1 MTKHTPAKLI
11 VGKRLHI
18 PKSLVPESAMEKR
31 YHLKIFKQEA
41 CVKCDVYKNGER
53 PNDICKDCP
62 AYIANYKL
70 FRETEKHWTVP
81 QGDLLAFQK
90 VLEKKGIKHIVD
102 DRRTPVPFGSKIK
115 WTGKLFGKNHV
126 DENGFP
132 RANQKR
138 VVKEF
143 IENGGEGIIV
153 APPRSGKTVMSSF
166 LSIYF
171 GNRTVI
177 LVHEKRLLVQFYK
190 TFMGDKSK
198 NRAPVSNIRQL
209 QRDTGRRIILV
220 AEKLSDL
227 KKLDDV
233 DILLINY
240 QKMIH
245 DLDRVYEYIN
255 GKFST
260 LILDE
265 VHNSAATSY
274 LRVCAAMNMTNRIS
288 LSATWRRK
296 DNRHKIM
303 ARIQGPVAA
312 QADTTSLVPTV
323 VYKQS
328 EARPPR
334 PYKVWHHA
342 ISWLYRDKTRNV
354 EILKQC
360 FKDLRAGHEVII
372 IPVEH
377 LNHQKVLVD
386 MINKQAKLNREK
398 RGEKWPKKLAYAYN
412 STTDKE
418 KVLDIVDAPGPTV
431 LIPIR
436 KMVKEGIDF
445 ARPSMMYIVIPMSAS
460 KEKDIG
466 SPAFYQLSTRICT
479 PAPKPP
485 PVVRVWID
493 NVNMFQSCIK
503 STFFQEVYKKRVSNQ
518 NPKGI
523 YHVSGATY
531 EIIKGLKNPN
541 NNAGPK
547 PKDMRGWA

>member
-1 MTKHTPAKLI
+1 MTRHEPVKLI
-11 VGKRLHI
+11 VGQRLKI
-18 PKSLVPESAMEKR
+18 PKTLVPESAMERR
-31 YHLKIFKQEA
+31 YHIQIFKEEA
-41 CVKCDVYKNGER
+41 CAKCDNKPER
-53 PNDICKDCP
+53 PNDLCQDCP

-70 FRETEKHWTVP
+70 FKETPNYWSVP
-81 QGDLLAFQK
+81 QGDLLSFQK
-90 VLEKKGIKHIVD
+90 LLDKKGIKHRVD
-102 DRRTPVPFGSKIK
+102 DRREPVPFRSKIK

-138 VVKEF
+138 VVKDF
-143 IENGGEGIIV
+143 VENGGEGIIV
-153 APPRSGKTVMSSF
+153 APPRSGKTVMAAW

-190 TFMGDKSK
+190 TFMGDPSK
-198 NRAPVSNIRQL
+198 KRAPVSNIPEL
-209 QRDTGRRIILV
+209 QKSTGRRIILV

-227 KKLDDV
+227 KKLNDI

-245 DLDRVYEYIN
+245 DIDRVRQFIN

-260 LILDE
+260 LVLDE
-265 VHNSAATSY
+265 VHNSAATGY
-274 LRVCAAMNMTNRIS
+274 LRICAAMDMMNRIS

-303 ARIQGPVAA
+303 ARIQGQVAA
-312 QADTTSLVPTV
+312 RADTTSLVPTV

-328 EARPPR
+328 EAKPPR

-342 ISWLYRDKTRNV
+342 IAWLYRDKSRNV

-372 IPVEH
+372 IPVEYRA
-377 LNHQKVLVD
+377 HQQLLVK
-386 MINKQAKLNREK
+386 MINQQAKLNREK
-398 RGEKWPKKLAYAYN
+398 RGEKWPKQLAYEYN
-412 STTDKE
+412 KDTDKE
-418 KVLDIVDAPGPTV
+418 KVLNIVDQPGPTV
-431 LIPIR
+431 LVAIR

-445 ARPSMMYIVIPMSAS
+445 ARPSMIYVVIPMSAS
-460 KEKDIG
+460 KEAGIG
-466 SPAFYQLSTRICT
+466 APAFYQLSTRVCT

-485 PVVRVWID
+485 PMVRVWID
-493 NVNMFQSCIK
+493 NVQMFQSCIK
-503 STFFQEVYKKRVSNQ
+503 STFFQEVWKKRMSTN

-523 YHVSGATY
+523 YHVSEATY
-531 EIIKGLKNPN
+531 EIIRGLAVAK
-541 NNAGPK
+541 NAGPK
-547 PKDMRGWA
+547 PKNMRGWA